1 MSKWKWLRDYMRQ
14 NKISQQDAAEA
25 LNWKKPRISELLCGK
40 RDLPVDKVLPAAQF
54 FNLDLEALTKFNSG
68 FSNEIPQ
75 PTQKSSTTD
84 EQIFFADIIDCATT
98 EGKGLSAPVVGQYPI
113 SKNFFNNLG
122 SASIHSLK
130 AIIVRG
136 DTMLPTVCDKDIAI
150 VDTSITKPE
159 YDGIYLFELQG
170 ELFIK
175 RLCFNEFEHNAQIIS
190 DNPLYPPITISNLNK
205 LSCLAKVVA
214 ILKILK

>member
-1 MSKWKWLRDYMRQ
+1 MSKWNWLRDYMRQ

-54 FNLDLEALTKFNSG
+54 FNLDLESLTKFNSG

-75 PTQKSSTTD
+75 PAKKSSATD
-84 EQIFFADIIDCATT
+84 KQIFFADIIDCVSAK
-98 EGKGLSAPVVGQYPI
+98 GKGLSAPTIGQYPI
-113 SKNFFNNLG
+113 SKEIVSNLNI
-122 SASIHSLK
+122 SSINSLK

-136 DTMLPTVCDKDIAI
+136 DTMSPTICDKDIAI
-150 VDTSITKPE
+150 VDTSVNKPE
-159 YDGIYLFELQG
+159 YDGIYLFELQE
-170 ELFIK
+170 ELFVK

-190 DNPLYPPITISNLNK
+190 DNPLYPTITIHNLNK
-205 LSCLAKVVA
+205 LFCLGKVVA
-214 ILKILK
+214 IMKILK

>member
-84 EQIFFADIIDCATT
+84 EQIFLQILLIVPQRKEKDYQLPLSDNI
-98 EGKGLSAPVVGQYPI
+98 LSAKTF
-113 SKNFFNNLG
+113 S
-122 SASIHSLK
+122 
-130 AIIVRG
+130 
-136 DTMLPTVCDKDIAI
+136 
-150 VDTSITKPE
+150 
-159 YDGIYLFELQG
+159 
-170 ELFIK
+170 
-175 RLCFNEFEHNAQIIS
+175 
-190 DNPLYPPITISNLNK
+190 TIST
-205 LSCLAKVVA
+205 LSPY
-214 ILKILK
+214 IL